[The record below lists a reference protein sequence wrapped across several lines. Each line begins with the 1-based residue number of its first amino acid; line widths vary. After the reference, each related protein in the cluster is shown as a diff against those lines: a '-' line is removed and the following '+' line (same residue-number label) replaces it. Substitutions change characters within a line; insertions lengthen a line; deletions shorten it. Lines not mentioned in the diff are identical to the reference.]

1 MRLQVAPRGVIEEE
15 DTSMSD
21 EKRLEKIIE
30 DFEIVQIVCLVVHAF
45 NKYLQRMN
53 NGLVRLQSV
62 QRVAGIR
69 NRCMKYRR

>member
-1 MRLQVAPRGVIEEE
+1 
-15 DTSMSD
+15 MSD

-30 DFEIVQIVCLVVHAF
+30 DFEIVCLVIHAF

-62 QRVAGIR
+62 QRLAGIR

>member
-1 MRLQVAPRGVIEEE
+1 
-15 DTSMSD
+15 MSD